1 LILKENF
8 FVLNHDD
15 SFLLPDIGSKLKTLH
30 VKVCTYCTRSES
42 GAVFEDQKTVGQAE
56 PGKEGLGKRMGKVR
70 TRDGARQREIDKI
83 ER

>member
-1 LILKENF
+1 M
-8 FVLNHDD
+8 
-15 SFLLPDIGSKLKTLH
+15 PDIGSKLKSLH

-42 GAVFEDQKTVGQAE
+42 GAVFEDQNTVGQAD

-70 TRDGARQREIDKI
+70 TRDEAREREIANI